1 MPRGIKRA
9 TGERSNLR
17 PSEIC
22 VALIL
27 SNGVGAA
34 ISVRR
39 KSTQLNGRSGSP
51 GVGIASLGR
60 RQEPA
65 RENLVLGTS
74 LVTQLFLAVFPDCR
88 AQHKA
93 IKGAATG
100 PLADRGLF
108 RSLSRA
114 ILDSSVARC
123 GNAALWY
130 RQNQLKKLNR
140 GRQSIFILAH
150 RWVPAAMGRSIVR

>member
-1 MPRGIKRA
+1 MPGKTSKSLLAQRLDD
-9 TGERSNLR
+9 RSSDPGAGTESPCHEASSALPASADNLR

-22 VALIL
+22 IALIL

-93 IKGAATG
+93 IKGAA
-100 PLADRGLF
+100 
-108 RSLSRA
+108 
-114 ILDSSVARC
+114 
-123 GNAALWY
+123 
-130 RQNQLKKLNR
+130 
-140 GRQSIFILAH
+140 
-150 RWVPAAMGRSIVR
+150 